1 MEEKILT
8 VKELL
13 KKDRSYRG
21 FDHSVKFDRAYLEKL
36 VEVTRYCASSMNI
49 QPLKYAIAYED
60 STVDAI
66 QQQTRWARQIPDN
79 DLPHKGKEPTAW
91 IAICQDTDIDKNLN
105 RFGRDVG
112 IVAEAMLL
120 QATEDSFGGIMIGS
134 FNAGKISEILSL
146 PEHLHPLLL
155 VAIGKPDDQIVLE
168 DVRDDHWLYYRDGD
182 DVHHVPKRTLKDILI
197 N

>member
-1 MEEKILT
+1 MT

-21 FDHSVKFDRAYLEKL
+21 FDHSVKFTRDYLEHL

-49 QPLKYAIAYED
+49 QPLKYAIAWED
-60 STVDAI
+60 ETIDAI
-66 QQQTRWARQIPDN
+66 QHETVWARQIPDN

-91 IAICQDTDIDKNLN
+91 IAICQDTRIDQNLK
-105 RFGRDVG
+105 RFLRDVG

-120 QATEDSFGGIMIGS
+120 QATEDGFGGIMIGS
-134 FNAGKISEILSL
+134 FKAGSVSEILKL
-146 PEHLHPLLL
+146 PEYLHPMLL
-155 VAIGKPDDQIVLE
+155 VAIGKPDDRVVLE
-168 DVRDDHWLYYRDGD
+168 DVQNDKWLYYRDEN
-182 DVHHVPKRTLKDILI
+182 DVHHVPKRTLQELLV